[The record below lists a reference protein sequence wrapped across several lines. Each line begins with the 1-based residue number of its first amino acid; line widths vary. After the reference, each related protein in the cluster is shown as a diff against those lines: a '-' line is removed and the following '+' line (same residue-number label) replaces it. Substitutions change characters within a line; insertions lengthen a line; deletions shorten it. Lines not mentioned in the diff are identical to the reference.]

1 MSIAI
6 ENAIEEEGVYIVR
19 GYFISSTV
27 IDSATIQKYVK
38 EQVES
43 QMREEQLVLL
53 AATRCM
59 RKGKLLSE

>member
-43 QMREEQLVLL
+43 QMREL